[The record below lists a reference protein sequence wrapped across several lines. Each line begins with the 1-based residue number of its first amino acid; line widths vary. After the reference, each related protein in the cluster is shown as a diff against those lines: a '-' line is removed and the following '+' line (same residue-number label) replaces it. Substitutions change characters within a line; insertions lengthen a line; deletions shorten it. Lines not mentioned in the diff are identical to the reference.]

1 MVLVQTLKWPIRCA
15 VKHLTNNKNS
25 PLGLFIVLSFLIVAA
40 CSYFV
45 SCIITVS
52 FCLRLVHSYGLGTD
66 LKKASHFGPG
76 QDNKRN
82 PISVVLVQTFIKW
95 PIRCAVKHM
104 VLVQTCKMA
113 NPYTRCAVKHLSNN
127 QNSVLAQTLKRPLW
141 SWSRH

>member
-66 LKKASHFGPG
+66 FKKASHFGPG
-76 QDNKRN
+76 QDIKRN
-82 PISVVLVQTFIKW
+82 PISAVTFVAGWEREIGLTFGEN
-95 PIRCAVKHM
+95 RRLRVD
-104 VLVQTCKMA
+104 
-113 NPYTRCAVKHLSNN
+113 
-127 QNSVLAQTLKRPLW
+127 
-141 SWSRH
+141 